1 MLKDYLIVHKNIL
14 PEYYEKVLEAR
25 RLLESGKARDVS
37 QAVKE
42 VGISRSTY
50 YKYKEY
56 ILEPSEMAGGRK
68 AVLSMLLTHEPGVLS
83 ALLNCISQSG
93 ASVLTITQSLPI
105 HDKASVTLSL
115 DTSSMPGT
123 VSDLLDAVAQ
133 IEVHLLR
140 VLVYESRAQLVG
152 PDVIVA
158 LARLHDERHKLVA
171 ATYLAQQAHTCIGHL
186 LTPFDHREAH
196 VGYHT
201 QRIARVAAIEQPRL
215 LLA

>member
-1 MLKDYLIVHKNIL
+1 MLDNYLIIHKSIL

-83 ALLNCISQSG
+83 ALLGCISQAG

-105 HDKASVTLSL
+105 RDQASVIITLDISNIENSI
-115 DTSSMPGT
+115 DTVMRALESSDG
-123 VSDLLDAVAQ
+123 VEKVRLIAV
-133 IEVHLLR
+133 E
-140 VLVYESRAQLVG
+140 
-152 PDVIVA
+152 
-158 LARLHDERHKLVA
+158 
-171 ATYLAQQAHTCIGHL
+171 
-186 LTPFDHREAH
+186 
-196 VGYHT
+196 
-201 QRIARVAAIEQPRL
+201 
-215 LLA
+215 